1 MLRYCSREGLRFM
14 PENMELILRL
24 ILACLL
30 GGLIGIERGRNR
42 HPAGF
47 RTHILV
53 CIGAALV
60 VLCNIF
66 VFEKYKNYANI
77 DPARLGAQV
86 ISGIGFL
93 GAGTILKEGV
103 TIKGLTTAA
112 SLWSVACIGIA
123 VGLGFYTGAI
133 FATILVL
140 VTLVVFSR
148 FELRIYSNR
157 KSTLLKIKSLDKPGQ
172 IGRIGT
178 ELGNY
183 NLQICDISMDVPDE
197 ASILIKVRIN
207 NAREEV
213 STELLN
219 CLSKIDGILYVEV
232 SD

>member
-1 MLRYCSREGLRFM
+1 M
-14 PENMELILRL
+14 PGNMELLIRL

-30 GGLIGIERGRNR
+30 GGLIGIERERNR

-53 CIGAALV
+53 CAGAALV
-60 VLCNIF
+60 MLCNIF
-66 VFEKYKNYANI
+66 IFEEYKNYANI

-112 SLWSVACIGIA
+112 SLWSVACIGLA
-123 VGLGFYTGAI
+123 VGLGFYSGAI

-140 VTLVVFSR
+140 VTLIVFSR
-148 FELRIYSNR
+148 FEGRIYGNK
-157 KSTLLKIKSLDKPGQ
+157 KSTLLKIKSMDKPGQ

-178 ELGNY
+178 ELGRCG
-183 NLQICDISMDVPDE
+183 LQICDISMEVSDE
-197 ASILIKVRIN
+197 TSILIKVRISK
-207 NAREEV
+207 AREDV
-213 STELLN
+213 STELLD

-232 SD
+232 CD